1 MEATQAAPTS
11 EKTSW
16 LDRPVLG
23 SLTLNWAT
31 VLFIGIMLVTV
42 VSRFYILGARV
53 MSHDEVSHVYFSW
66 QLEQGR
72 GYKHD
77 PVTHGPLQFH
87 LMALSYFL
95 FGDNDFTARLPHAM
109 ASIATIAFMWFYR
122 RYLGRVGWIVAAVL
136 LLISPY
142 ILYYGRY
149 ARNEALVGL
158 FFVIMLWAMLRY
170 LETGAPR
177 YLYWFIAAIAL
188 HFTSKETAYIYAA
201 QALIFLALYFIFRVY
216 QTSWPNPS
224 YRRAFVITL
233 LIGLLLILAG
243 GATFLLGRQA
253 GTLSATETIAPSVP
267 GETPVTP
274 AAPSSLP
281 ALLLSGTG
289 AIVLLV
295 AIYFMLRGLTLSRV
309 RAERSFDLLI
319 MLGTMVLPMAAPFPV
334 KLLGWNPLDYSSQ
347 GMLRTGLFLV
357 PLAALAVGIG
367 LWWNPRLWLGNA
379 ALFYGI
385 YIVFY
390 TTLFT
395 NGTGFFT
402 GIIGS
407 LGYWLEQQGVQ
418 RGGQPWYYYAFVQ
431 IPIYEY
437 LPAMGSLL
445 ALGLALFGKPFSKE
459 RQTEPDQDSIEGD
472 PQRMAVTLLGFWS
485 ITSLLAYTYA
495 GEKMPW
501 LTVHIALPMILLS
514 GWSFG
519 YLIES
524 IDWQLIR
531 ARRGA
536 LVLILLVVFLLSLAG
551 VLGSLLGTNPPLQG
565 KTLEQLQATSTFLLA
580 LLTTLASGAG
590 LFYLARTWPFAQLFR
605 LLGLTFF
612 GLLAFLTARTA
623 YTASFVNYDYANEYL
638 VYAHSAPGPK
648 LILKQVEEISRRT
661 TDGLAIAVAYDDKTT
676 YPYWWYFR
684 NYPNARFYGANPT
697 RDLRE
702 LPIIIVGSPNYGKI
716 EPIVGQAFHQFDYIR
731 LWWPNQDYFNLTWAR
746 VWNALRD
753 PSMRSALFR
762 IWLNRDHTAYSQL
775 VGRDMSFPNW
785 QPSEA
790 MRMYVRKDIAAKI
803 WNYGVG
809 PSPEEVVADPYEG
822 KESKLTADVLI
833 GLPGAG
839 PGQFNRPRDL
849 AVAPDG
855 TLYVADT
862 DNHRIQHLTRDGE
875 VLHTW
880 GSFADISK
888 GPAPA
893 GTFYEPWGI
902 AVGPDGSVFV
912 ADTWNHRVQ
921 KFSPSGEFLKMW
933 GYFGQAEAPEAFW
946 GPRDVIVDA
955 SGRLLVTDTGNKR
968 IAIFDTNGNFLNQ
981 FGSEGFDPGQ
991 FNEPVGMAL
1000 DDQGRLYVADTWN
1013 QRIQVFEPDG
1023 AVGYSPVNAWDV
1035 SAWYGQSLDNKP
1047 YLSFGSPGHLFAT
1060 DPEGYRVLE
1069 FTPEGEIVR
1078 FWGDYGTGPD
1088 GFGLAGSV
1096 AADLAGGVWVS
1107 DPGNNRI
1114 MHFNLPEE

>member
-42 VSRFYILGARV
+42 ISRFYILGVRV

-201 QALIFLALYFIFRVY
+201 QALIFLAFYFIFRVY

-224 YRRAFVITL
+224 YRRAFAITL

-253 GTLSATETIAPSVP
+253 GILSATETIAPSVP

-295 AIYFMLRGLTLSRV
+295 AIYFMFRGLTLPRV

-437 LPAMGSLL
+437 LPAIGSLL
-445 ALGLALFGKPFSKE
+445 ALGLALFGKPFSKG

-472 PQRMAVTLLGFWS
+472 PQRLAVTLLGFWS

-551 VLGSLLGTNPPLQG
+551 VLGSLLGTNSPLQG

-648 LILKQVEEISRRT
+648 LVLKQVEEISRRT
-661 TDGLAIAVAYDDKTT
+661 TDGLAITVAYDDKTT

-731 LWWPNQDYFNLTWAR
+731 LWWPNQDYFNLTWER

-753 PSMRSALFR
+753 PAMRSALFR

-902 AVGPDGSVFV
+902 AVGSDGSVFV

-921 KFSPSGEFLKMW
+921 KFSPSGESLKMW

-968 IAIFDTNGNFLNQ
+968 IAIFDTNGNFLSQ

-1023 AVGYSPVNAWDV
+1023 AVGYSPVDAWDV

-1096 AADLAGGVWVS
+1096 AADPAGGVWVS